1 MNQLR
6 ALLTFLLLFQAGGSQ
21 TLQAEVKATPD
32 RANVKTGTAS
42 GSAQPASRTESSAVN
57 FAGTFTFAGEP
68 KPTGYPNPVTR
79 LANTAFL
86 VAYDEMRENP
96 VWAAY
101 RIPGKRIYGT
111 LPRPARFATDTRTK
125 ARVTHS
131 NYTLTG
137 YDRGHIVPNLAIA
150 SRFGVEAQAETF
162 LMSNIV
168 PQKPALNQGPWRL
181 LEETLSETTAI
192 RCTDIW
198 VIVGPIYEGPVKK
211 LPSGSVVPS
220 AFFMLIADET
230 AEGPRLQA
238 FIMPQTTKRGAN
250 FRDFR
255 TSVREVQAKTGLDFY
270 WELPDALEN
279 RLEGE
284 RAEFWLE

>member
-1 MNQLR
+1 MKR
-6 ALLTFLLLFQAGGSQ
+6 LLSFLACLLICQAGGSQ
-21 TLQAEVKATPD
+21 TTQPEVKATPQ
-32 RANVKTGTAS
+32 RAEVNTSTTS
-42 GSAQPASRTESSAVN
+42 GRDQLASRTESSVVSYAE
-57 FAGTFTFAGEP
+57 AFTFAGEP
-68 KPTGYPNPVTR
+68 KLTGYPNPVTR
-79 LANTAFL
+79 LTNTTFL
-86 VAYDEMRENP
+86 VAYDEKRENP
-96 VWAAY
+96 AWAAY
-101 RIPGKRIYGT
+101 RISGMRKYGP

-131 NYTLTG
+131 NYTRTG
-137 YDRGHIVPNLAIA
+137 FDRGHMVPNLAIA

-181 LEETLSETTAI
+181 LEETLSETTAA

-230 AEGPRLQA
+230 AQGPRFQA
-238 FIMPQTTKRGAN
+238 FIMPQATKRGAN
-250 FRDFR
+250 FREFR
-255 TSVREVQAKTGLDFY
+255 TSVQEVQAKTGLNFY
-270 WELPDALEN
+270 WELPDPIEM
-279 RLEGE
+279 RLETE
-284 RAEFWLE
+284 NADYWLE